1 MTIQVNLKV
10 EKGGFNLH
18 AEFRIPGTGVTAV
31 FGRSGCGKSTL
42 LRAIAG
48 LEEPL
53 PGGSVSV
60 NGVSWTGREYSVPVH
75 QRRVGYV
82 FQEPGLFSHL
92 SVQGNLHYALSRR
105 RKVEEGAANLEEVV
119 TMLGLEHLLVRKPST
134 LSGGEKQRVA
144 IGRAL
149 LCAPALLLMDEPLAA
164 LDARSKDEILPFI
177 DRLCSS
183 ARMPV
188 LYVSHSSDE
197 VARLADH
204 LIFME
209 QGRVLSYGPMAD
221 VLAQVDSPIARS
233 EEAFSVLHC
242 GIAELEGPCHLSVLR
257 TASGDSIYVPR
268 LPAGELR
275 TLIRLR
281 INARDVSLCTEKP
294 VGSSILNILRTR
306 VSKLSS
312 ADGKGQQ
319 LVQLRL
325 DESEEVLLARISEYS
340 CHQLRVVPGMEI
352 FCQIKTVALLA

>member
-10 EKGGFNLH
+10 RKGDFDLH
-18 AEFRIPGTGVTAV
+18 AEFQVPGTGVTAV

-53 PGGSVSV
+53 HGGLVSV
-60 NGVSWTGREYSVPVH
+60 NGVTWCAQDHSVPVH

-82 FQEPGLFSHL
+82 FQEPGLFPHL
-92 SVQGNLHYALSRR
+92 SVQGNLEFALKRR
-105 RKVEEGAANLEEVV
+105 RLGEGAADLDEVV
-119 TMLGLEHLLVRKPST
+119 PLLGLEHLLLRRPAT

-149 LCAPALLLMDEPLAA
+149 LSAPALLLMDEPLAA

-177 DRLCSS
+177 DRLCST

-188 LYVSHSSDE
+188 LYVSHSTDE
-197 VARLADH
+197 VARLADQ

-209 QGRVLSYGPMAD
+209 QGRVLAHGPLAE
-221 VLAQVDSPIARS
+221 VLARVDSPIARS
-233 EEAFSVLHC
+233 DEAFSVLHC
-242 GIAELEGPCHLSVLR
+242 GIAELEGPCHLSILR
-257 TASGDSIYVPR
+257 TASCDSIYVPR
-268 LPAGELR
+268 LPLGEQR

-281 INARDVSLCTEKP
+281 INARDVSLCSQRP
-294 VGSSILNILRTR
+294 VGSSILNILRAR
-306 VSKLSS
+306 VTQVSD

-325 DESEEVLLARISEYS
+325 ADSEEILLARISEYS
-340 CHQLRVVPGMEI
+340 CRQLEITEGMEM
-352 FCQIKTVALLA
+352 FCQIKAVALLS